1 MNSLPTKTERAWTR
15 CKCNPQHTVVPISPS
30 VASVPS
36 VACVALTP
44 TGNSNRRRRPP
55 GPPKPTESAEEKL
68 ASRRRRA
75 REEMEDR
82 AAAAGSGEG
91 GRDREDALWKG
102 LAPLSSQSI
111 EERRALRSEYAGVRA
126 MIREGTCAPRFS
138 IVFCDL
144 AEVGYAISYARSRVT
159 G

>member
-1 MNSLPTKTERAWTR
+1 
-15 CKCNPQHTVVPISPS
+15 
-30 VASVPS
+30 
-36 VACVALTP
+36 
-44 TGNSNRRRRPP
+44 
-55 GPPKPTESAEEKL
+55 
-68 ASRRRRA
+68 
-75 REEMEDR
+75 MEDR